1 MLINVKVN
9 NINLETVIEYQTV
22 VDAEAMI
29 EIAKEREPMMREK
42 GKTFAQG
49 SVPYW
54 CGELVK
60 AVQAGDEERI
70 EYSAI
75 NSAMTA
81 WLADSIYSGL
91 TENEFLAS
99 DLYFTLEPTGMVR
112 YTRKTAKLA

>member
-9 NINLETVIEYQTV
+9 NVNLETVIEYQTEV
-22 VDAEAMI
+22 NAEAMI
-29 EIAKEREPMMREK
+29 EFAKERAPMMREK

-49 SVPYW
+49 AVPFW

-60 AVQAGDEERI
+60 AVEAGDEEKI
-70 EYSAI
+70 EYAAI

-91 TENEFLAS
+91 TEREFLAS
-99 DLYFTLEPTGMVR
+99 DLYFTLEPTGMVV
-112 YTRKTAKLA
+112 YTRKPAK